1 MRWEMLARETSL
13 NHPSQWFLAE
23 LVLIPRERLE
33 TFVVVT
39 PGEMLL
45 VSSGWRSKVP
55 LNIL

>member
-1 MRWEMLARETSL
+1 MGDAGQRTSL
-13 NHPSQWFLAE
+13 NHPSQWFLAA

-45 VSSGWRSKVP
+45 VSSGWRSKML

>member
-1 MRWEMLARETSL
+1 MLARETSL